1 MSTTP
6 VRLSLPWQATPGA
19 TIASE
24 TFETWY
30 ATGRPPGVAGQVVES
45 VPDDGRAPWDT
56 GQPQP
61 AIVKLADAGLIT
73 GRVLDV
79 GCGTGD
85 NALFLAERGFSLTGV
100 DSAPSALAAARAKA
114 RERGLEVS
122 FVLMDALELAR
133 LTERFDTAVDSGLLH
148 VFSDE
153 DRARLIGGLHA
164 VLVPGGSYHLLCF
177 SEHATLPGPRRLSQA
192 DIRASFARGWVVETI
207 EAARFDIRGNATGG
221 DAWLAHIRRI

>member
-1 MSTTP
+1 MSSPTVYTR
-6 VRLSLPWQATPGA
+6 VPWQTTAA
-19 TIASE
+19 QTIPSE
-24 TFETWY
+24 IFEAWY
-30 ATGRPPGVAGQVVES
+30 ASGRPPGVPEAVLDS
-45 VPDDGRAPWDT
+45 LPDGDLPAWDT

-61 AIVKLADAGLIT
+61 AIAQPAEAGLIA

-85 NALFLAERGFSLTGV
+85 NALFLAERGFSVTGV

-114 RERGLEVS
+114 RERRLAVP

-133 LTERFDTAVDSGLLH
+133 LTERFDTAIDSGLLH
-148 VFSDE
+148 VFSDQ
-153 DRARLIGGLHA
+153 DRARLIGGVHA

-177 SEHATLPGPRRLSQA
+177 SEHAMLPGPRRLSQA
-192 DIRASFARGWVVETI
+192 DIRASFAQGWVVEAI
-207 EAARFDIRGNATGG
+207 EAAQFDIRGNTPGG